1 MKNQKEKLRKQSYS
15 PLQQKEQKYLGINL
29 PEETKDLYSVEV
41 TELTDGLAMGNEVER
56 EIGQLLG
63 LGTKGLELLWCHLLK
78 WGKFMFQVK

>member
-1 MKNQKEKLRKQSYS
+1 MKNQKEKFRKQSCS

-29 PEETKDLYSVEV
+29 PKETKDLYSVEV

-63 LGTKGLELLWCHLLK
+63 LGTKGLELL
-78 WGKFMFQVK
+78 